1 MGHIP
6 LSDGKRG
13 KEKKKKEKKKGEKK
27 NFVNL
32 RRQRR
37 QRRADFSNRY
47 ESPELTGERAGF
59 ILFHAPTTTTTTP
72 SSLCLSP
79 YPHFHKHIQLSRHGT
94 ARHGTARQPSHYYS
108 PVKVAL
114 PQSTSPKWVS
124 GAASTSSLRRY
135 THYRI
140 KKQQADN
147 MTGPSG
153 RKISHLH
160 THTHTH
166 THTLTHSH
174 TRRTRLLHK
183 PYFHST
189 KSQLKSRTFRFSR
202 TLQLTVTSLWVYWS
216 RRTRARCP
224 AGRTTGREWEKSP
237 KAFTFLLFL
246 LL

>member
-59 ILFHAPTTTTTTP
+59 ILFHAPTTTTP

-94 ARHGTARQPSHYYS
+94 ARHCTAALSLLQPRKSCSPTVDFSKMSERSRVDILTAPLHTLPNKKAAGGQHDRTERQEN
-108 PVKVAL
+108 L
-114 PQSTSPKWVS
+114 PP
-124 GAASTSSLRRY
+124 
-135 THYRI
+135 
-140 KKQQADN
+140 
-147 MTGPSG
+147 
-153 RKISHLH
+153 

-224 AGRTTGREWEKSP
+224 AGRTTGRE
-237 KAFTFLLFL
+237 
-246 LL
+246 

>member
-1 MGHIP
+1 MRVTKGDNVNHESAIHN
-6 LSDGKRG
+6 SGNVVIMVWWDFSRGGAYSAFRWETRKR
-13 KEKKKKEKKKGEKK
+13 EKKKKEKKKGEKK

-114 PQSTSPKWVS
+114 PQSTSPK
-124 GAASTSSLRRY
+124 
-135 THYRI
+135 
-140 KKQQADN
+140 
-147 MTGPSG
+147 
-153 RKISHLH
+153 
-160 THTHTH
+160 
-166 THTLTHSH
+166 
-174 TRRTRLLHK
+174 
-183 PYFHST
+183 
-189 KSQLKSRTFRFSR
+189 
-202 TLQLTVTSLWVYWS
+202 
-216 RRTRARCP
+216 
-224 AGRTTGREWEKSP
+224 
-237 KAFTFLLFL
+237 
-246 LL
+246 